1 MQFGRGEDPGPKI
14 IAALEDMPGVKVVV
28 KVVEQD
34 VADVALEGIVDLG
47 ESFAFA
53 SNFQ

>member
-14 IAALEDMPGVKVVV
+14 IAALEDMPGVKVV
-28 KVVEQD
+28 EQ
-34 VADVALEGIVDLG
+34 DVALEGIVDLG